1 MDVSSEPE
9 LSDVE
14 ESDLTCRLDRRVG
27 LGSVDTVDD
36 LSVGFDLLVLDLVDL
51 QAFLR
56 AGGPPTSITLLTPR
70 GSNLVTLVLTMLTA
84 ANYSPKSGMSGK

>member
-27 LGSVDTVDD
+27 LGSVGTVDD

-51 QAFLR
+51 
-56 AGGPPTSITLLTPR
+56 
-70 GSNLVTLVLTMLTA
+70 
-84 ANYSPKSGMSGK
+84 